1 MQGQSNWEC
10 VKERDDVEI
19 RFTKDAVKQINA
31 LDKPVKNRIK
41 EAIYAL
47 PKGDIKKLKG
57 YSTKYRLRVG
67 NYRIVYDITGD
78 TIVIGAI
85 LPRGDV
91 YKKI

>member
-1 MQGQSNWEC
+1 M
-10 VKERDDVEI
+10 EI

-31 LDKPVKNRIK
+31 LDKPAKNRIK

-57 YSTKYRLRVG
+57 YSNKYRLRVG
-67 NYRIVYDITGD
+67 NYRIVYNITDD